1 MCIYATKSHAI
12 NEYQYLKILRTSR
25 NFRFEMHQAGCG
37 DAVLHYNY
45 ELGYGLWGEES
56 IKAKKKRAVSPP
68 SPPSQPSY
76 TSWRRDD
83 TNAKQASPHFYEE
96 KPSWEFLK
104 VFYLGGGGNVWRI
117 KPKYLQA
124 ISFSDLK
131 SERETPY
138 FRVASLL
145 SLFEVSPQFS
155 FELQILCT
163 SHWIHVLHPDE
174 VALTGILSFNKQ
186 FKTKKRKHS
195 IERSVDL
202 SRAKPYSSCP
212 QASHQEPHSRKEVT
226 WKCTFCQLRDA
237 DDSLEL

>member
-1 MCIYATKSHAI
+1 MVYEGRNPSKQRKREQWALLHLPANPHTPPEGGTTLTPSRLPRIFTRKSQVGSFWK
-12 NEYQYLKILRTSR
+12 YFT
-25 NFRFEMHQAGCG
+25 
-37 DAVLHYNY
+37 
-45 ELGYGLWGEES
+45 W
-56 IKAKKKRAVSPP
+56 
-68 SPPSQPSY
+68 
-76 TSWRRDD
+76 
-83 TNAKQASPHFYEE
+83 
-96 KPSWEFLK
+96 
-104 VFYLGGGGNVWRI
+104 GGGGNVWRI